1 METIV
6 SLNNSNSPGFQEGS
20 VFTNTT
26 LSSGSSSNCAI
37 LDDGNVTCWGW
48 NYYGQLGDGTTTNQN
63 SPIQP
68 WSPGVGRTAVS
79 VSFGG
84 SHICTLLDDG
94 KVSCLGFNLYGQIG
108 DGTNNNKNTP
118 TTASSFGVGRNAIQI
133 SSGQH
138 HTCAILDD
146 GTVSCWGYN
155 WYGQLGD
162 GTNGNS
168 ANKNTPTQTSSL
180 GAGRTAIAIS
190 SGESHTC
197 ALLDNG
203 SVACWGDNTD
213 GQIGDGTNS
222 NRNSPIQTSTFGIG
236 RTAVAISSG
245 NSHTCALLDDK
256 SVSCWGNN
264 GNGRLGDGTTTKRN
278 TPTQTSAFGTGR
290 TVIAVSS
297 GGYHSCALLDDQS
310 VSCWGD
316 NSNGQ
321 LGDATTNNR
330 YTPTPTSSFGAGKSS
345 IGISLGT
352 AHTCSLLDDTS
363 VSCWGDGSHGEIGD
377 GTMNN
382 RNSPTQTS
390 SFAVGR
396 TVAVAER
403 DVNGNGIL
411 NIFETNT
418 SNNSSVIDTD
428 GDGVEDS
435 IDAFPND
442 ANETSDTDGDGV
454 GDNADQ
460 FPNDANETS
469 DTDGDGVGDNAD
481 QFPNDGNETSDTDG
495 DGVGDNAD
503 QFPNDGNETS
513 DTDGDGVGDNAD
525 QFPNDVN
532 ETSDADGDGVGDNAD
547 QFPNDGNDTSD
558 SDGDGIGDNFDQ
570 FPQDASESID
580 SDGDGVGD
588 NADQFPNDANESFD
602 SDGDGVGD
610 NADQFP
616 NDANES
622 IDSDGDGVGDTSD
635 TLPFNPNETMDS
647 DGDGT
652 GDNSDLFPNDSTEQ
666 LDSDSDGIGDNTDLC
681 PNSEVA
687 IQVDSN
693 GCEVSD
699 TNSNENQSTTNTTV
713 LDLTCLQNDLD
724 CDFTLDFEDTDAD
737 GDGIIDELFDDDNT
751 STSTDNLHKMTV
763 KKTST
768 GFEIEIKFEMLTYP
782 SFASQVSW
790 VSMYYENG
798 TEREAP
804 LIWDFSLSDGTFKMG
819 VPSDNMT
826 QLEQTMCQHPM
837 GSPIYS
843 TFDMFEWLEN
853 SINLNGISIAPGSID
868 CSWKNKPSYV
878 DLNVITAQIESP
890 DFLMNMHEEHEL
902 LVYKIKIETRDDAQ
916 NLTMA
921 PIWAVNQSA
930 MLSANF
936 KAFNVENKVDDVDE
950 IWYWWSQNYS
960 APLDLSGASI
970 EDDSGASNGGG
981 SGSVGIVIVLFLGVL
996 LIQRRKK
1003 KKIKKQIK
1011 KIAKQQ
1017 IKEEKEAKKL
1027 AKHEKKNKSKQQTN
1041 PTDESLLE
1049 TKEEQA
1055 SQAPPKPPMA
1065 PPKPSQDA
1073 SGVIGDDGY
1082 EWITFPPNS
1091 QSHFYRVPGEREWS
1105 PWDG

>member
-6 SLNNSNSPGFQEGS
+6 SLNNSNFPGFQEGS

-68 WSPGVGRTAVS
+68 WSPSVGRTAVS

-84 SHICTLLDDG
+84 SHMCTLLDDG
-94 KVSCLGFNLYGQIG
+94 KVSCLGFNLFGQIG
-108 DGTNNNKNTP
+108 DGSNNNKNTP
-118 TTASSFGVGRNAIQI
+118 TTTSSFGAGRKAIQI

-190 SGESHTC
+190 SGQSHTC

-203 SVACWGDNTD
+203 SVTCWGDNTD

-222 NRNSPIQTSTFGIG
+222 NRNSPVQTSTFGIG

-278 TPTQTSAFGTGR
+278 TPTLTSAFGTGR

-321 LGDATTNNR
+321 LGDGTTNNR
-330 YTPTPTSSFGAGKSS
+330 YTPTPISSFGAGKSS

-411 NIFETNT
+411 NIFDTNT

-469 DTDGDGVGDNAD
+469 D
-481 QFPNDGNETSDTDG
+481 
-495 DGVGDNAD
+495 
-503 QFPNDGNETS
+503 
-513 DTDGDGVGDNAD
+513 
-525 QFPNDVN
+525 
-532 ETSDADGDGVGDNAD
+532 
-547 QFPNDGNDTSD
+547 

-588 NADQFPNDANESFD
+588 NSDQFPSDASESVD

-622 IDSDGDGVGDTSD
+622 IDSDGDGVGDIADQFPNDANESMDSDGDGVGDNADQFPDDAVESIDSDGDGVGDTSD
-635 TLPFNPNETMDS
+635 ALPFNPNETMDS

-666 LDSDSDGIGDNTDLC
+666 LDSDSDGIGDNSDLC
-681 PNSEVA
+681 LNSQVDV
-687 IQVDSN
+687 QVDSD

-699 TNSNENQSTTNTTV
+699 TKSNENQNNSNTTV
-713 LDLTCLQNDLD
+713 LDLTCLQNDFD
-724 CDFTLDFEDTDAD
+724 CDFILDSEDTDLD

-751 STSTDNLHKMTV
+751 STSTDNLHKMIV

-768 GFEIEIKFEMLTYP
+768 GFEIEIRFEMLTYP

-819 VPSDNMT
+819 VPNENMT

-837 GSPIYS
+837 GSPEYS

-853 SINLNGISIAPGSID
+853 SINLNGASIAPSSID

-878 DLNVITAQIESP
+878 DLNVLTGQIESA

-916 NLTMA
+916 NITIA

-930 MLSANF
+930 MLSANY
-936 KAFNVENKVDDVDE
+936 KAFNVENNVDNVDD
-950 IWYWWSQNYS
+950 IWYWWSQNYT

-970 EDDSGASNGGG
+970 EDESGASNGGG
-981 SGSVGIVIVLFLGVL
+981 SGGVGIVIVLFLGVL

-1003 KKIKKQIK
+1003 KKIKKQMK

-1027 AKHEKKNKSKQQTN
+1027 AKLEKKNKSNQQADS
-1041 PTDESLLE
+1041 TDESVPE
-1049 TKEEQA
+1049 TMEELAPQTP
-1055 SQAPPKPPMA
+1055 PPKPPMA

-1091 QSHFYRVPGEREWS
+1091 QNHFYRVPGEREWS
-1105 PWDG
+1105 AWDG

>member
-6 SLNNSNSPGFQEGS
+6 SLNNSNFPGFQEGS

-68 WSPGVGRTAVS
+68 WSPSVGRTAVS

-84 SHICTLLDDG
+84 SHMCTLLDDG
-94 KVSCLGFNLYGQIG
+94 KVSCLGFNLFGQIG
-108 DGTNNNKNTP
+108 DGSNNNKNTP
-118 TTASSFGVGRNAIQI
+118 TTTSSFGAGRKAIQI

-190 SGESHTC
+190 SGQSHTC

-203 SVACWGDNTD
+203 SVTCWGDNTD

-222 NRNSPIQTSTFGIG
+222 NRNSPVQTSTFGIG

-278 TPTQTSAFGTGR
+278 TPTLTSAFGTGR

-321 LGDATTNNR
+321 LGDGTTNNR
-330 YTPTPTSSFGAGKSS
+330 YTPTPISSFGAGKSS

-411 NIFETNT
+411 NIFDTNT

-481 QFPNDGNETSDTDG
+481 QFPNDANE
-495 DGVGDNAD
+495 
-503 QFPNDGNETS
+503 
-513 DTDGDGVGDNAD
+513 
-525 QFPNDVN
+525 
-532 ETSDADGDGVGDNAD
+532 
-547 QFPNDGNDTSD
+547 TSD

-588 NADQFPNDANESFD
+588 NSDQFPSDASESVD

-622 IDSDGDGVGDTSD
+622 IDSDGDGVGDIADQFPNDANESMDSDGDGVGDNADQFPDDAVESIDSDGDGVGDTSD
-635 TLPFNPNETMDS
+635 ALPFNPNETMDS

-666 LDSDSDGIGDNTDLC
+666 LDSDSDGIGDNSDLC
-681 PNSEVA
+681 LNSQVDV
-687 IQVDSN
+687 QVDSD

-699 TNSNENQSTTNTTV
+699 TKSNENQNNSNTTV
-713 LDLTCLQNDLD
+713 LDLTCLQNDFD
-724 CDFTLDFEDTDAD
+724 CDFILDSEDTDLD
-737 GDGIIDELFDDDNT
+737 GDGIIDELFDDDKT
-751 STSTDNLHKMTV
+751 STSTDNLHKMIV

-768 GFEIEIKFEMLTYP
+768 GFEIEIRFEMLTYP

-819 VPSDNMT
+819 VPNENMT

-837 GSPIYS
+837 GSPEYS

-853 SINLNGISIAPGSID
+853 SINLNGASIAPSSID

-878 DLNVITAQIESP
+878 DLNVLTGQIESA

-916 NLTMA
+916 NITIA

-930 MLSANF
+930 MLSANY
-936 KAFNVENKVDDVDE
+936 KAFNVENNVDNVDD

-970 EDDSGASNGGG
+970 EDESGASNGGG

-1003 KKIKKQIK
+1003 KKIKKQMK

-1027 AKHEKKNKSKQQTN
+1027 AKLEKKNKSNQQADS
-1041 PTDESLLE
+1041 TDESVPE
-1049 TKEEQA
+1049 TMEELAPQTP
-1055 SQAPPKPPMA
+1055 PPKPPMA

-1091 QSHFYRVPGEREWS
+1091 QNHFYRVPGEREWS